1 MANPNSE
8 SDDLFTQNAADTEA
22 AGFAL
27 AGRLAER
34 AVVVLGG
41 PLGAGKTC
49 FVRGLAA
56 GLGCGEPVSSP
67 SYAIVHE
74 YFGTAGPV
82 YHFDFYRLETGAE
95 LEVIGLSD
103 YLESGICLI
112 EWGGKFPD
120 SLPAAAWKIELEPLP
135 ENGGRRIRI
144 HAP

>member
-8 SDDLFTQNAADTEA
+8 SDDLFTQSEADTEA

-27 AGRLAER
+27 AGRLGSG

-49 FVRGLAA
+49 LVRGLAA

-74 YFGTAGPV
+74 YFGTGGTV
-82 YHFDFYRLETGAE
+82 YHFDFYRLETPAE
-95 LEVIGLSD
+95 LEVIGLAD

-112 EWGGKFPD
+112 EWGEKFPEA
-120 SLPAAAWKIELEPLP
+120 LPERHWKIELEPLAD
-135 ENGGRRIRI
+135 GGRRIRI
-144 HAP
+144 QQP

>member
-1 MANPNSE
+1 MTE
-8 SDDLFTQNAADTEA
+8 ADTES

-27 AGRLAER
+27 AGRLPAR

-74 YFGTAGPV
+74 YFGANGAV
-82 YHFDFYRLETGAE
+82 YHFDFYRLESPGE
-95 LEVIGLSD
+95 LEVIGLGD
-103 YLESGICLI
+103 YLDSGVCLI
-112 EWGGKFPD
+112 EWGEKFPEA
-120 SLPAAAWKIELEPLP
+120 LPAGAWKVELEPLVG
-135 ENGGRRIRI
+135 NGGRRIRI